1 MLFKIAK
8 IKSDMQAGRLFFCAF
23 LFFLICGCGTDR
35 RDGQELDFVG
45 AGNQKYAAREGST
58 RSQVREQEKPRRPL
72 VIDLIH
78 DLVFRYRRDG
88 WTLTTKHAQV
98 NLDKL
103 RTGGLDLVFSA
114 LPMTPGQDPVA
125 ALNTALQDMNKIVAD
140 AGGEV
145 EIVSSFRDALAARD
159 RGVIP
164 MMLLL
169 EGADAFVGRLDK
181 VAEIK
186 RRGLKIVGLVSNRSN
201 RFADTAISAA
211 EEGGLTPSGLEFLRI
226 CRDLGLVVDLT
237 HASPDTFWDVLK
249 VQAGTALVSHTA
261 ARALRDHPRN
271 LNDLQIV
278 ALRRYG
284 GLMGLVFNPDFL
296 RSGTEGRASLDDVV
310 AHIMHVKRLGSIE
323 SLALGTDFNGIHPP
337 VGLADIS
344 KLPALRQAL
353 KQQGLTDGEIDGF
366 MGGNARR
373 ILEESERSHG
383 SVKFVEDEIL
393 RPIDIECDVVI
404 GEHEGTASLACNKYL
419 LDNGPVLPPQSRH
432 KTRIRDMTRRPARL
446 ELFGEPSTPWQV
458 EGQNLAGRTLFN
470 RIVALDEAGRGQLSL
485 PADRNLTRLFCS
497 PTRTSSLH
505 EIVVW
510 GH

>member
-1 MLFKIAK
+1 
-8 IKSDMQAGRLFFCAF
+8 
-23 LFFLICGCGTDR
+23 
-35 RDGQELDFVG
+35 
-45 AGNQKYAAREGST
+45 
-58 RSQVREQEKPRRPL
+58 
-72 VIDLIH
+72 
-78 DLVFRYRRDG
+78 
-88 WTLTTKHAQV
+88 
-98 NLDKL
+98 
-103 RTGGLDLVFSA
+103 
-114 LPMTPGQDPVA
+114 
-125 ALNTALQDMNKIVAD
+125 
-140 AGGEV
+140 
-145 EIVSSFRDALAARD
+145 
-159 RGVIP
+159 
-164 MMLLL
+164 
-169 EGADAFVGRLDK
+169 
-181 VAEIK
+181 
-186 RRGLKIVGLVSNRSN
+186 VSNRSN

-344 KLPALRQAL
+344 KLPALQQAL

>member
-1 MLFKIAK
+1 MPFKIVE
-8 IKSDMQAGRLFFCAF
+8 IKSNMQAGRLFFCAF
-23 LFFLICGCGTDR
+23 LFFLIGGCGTDR

-45 AGNQKYAAREGST
+45 AGNQKYAASEGST
-58 RSQVREQEKPRRPL
+58 RSQLREQEEPRRPL
-72 VIDLIH
+72 VIDLIN

-103 RTGGLDLVFSA
+103 KSAGVDLVFSA
-114 LPMTPGQDPVA
+114 LPVPPGQDPMA
-125 ALNTALQDMNKIVAD
+125 ALNAALRDMEKIVAD
-140 AGGEV
+140 AGGGVEV
-145 EIVSSFRDALAARD
+145 VSSFRDALAARN
-159 RGVIP
+159 RGVVP

-181 VAEIK
+181 VAEFK
-186 RRGLKIVGLVSNRSN
+186 HRGLKMIGLVSNRGN
-201 RFADTAISAA
+201 RFADSAVAPA
-211 EEGGLTPSGLEFLRI
+211 EESGITASGLDLLRI

-249 VQAGTALVSHTA
+249 VQAGTVVVSHTA

-271 LNDLQIV
+271 LNDLQIL

-296 RSGTEGRASLDDVV
+296 RSRSAGRARLDDVV
-310 AHIMHVKRLGSIE
+310 AHIMHVKRVGSIG
-323 SLALGTDFNGIHPP
+323 SLAIGSDFNGIHPP
-337 VGLADIS
+337 VGLSDIS
-344 KLPALRQAL
+344 QLPALRQAL
-353 KQQGLTDGEIDGF
+353 KQQGLIDEEIAGF

-373 ILEESERSHG
+373 VLEESERSHG

-404 GEHEGTASLACNKYL
+404 GEYEGTASLACNKYL
-419 LDNGPVLPPQSRH
+419 LDKGPVLPPQSRH
-432 KTRIRDMTRRPARL
+432 KARIRDMTRRPARL
-446 ELFGEPSTPWQV
+446 ELFGEPRTPWQV
-458 EGQNLAGRTLFN
+458 EGQNLEGKTLFN
-470 RIVALDEAGRGQLSL
+470 RIVALDEAGRGRLSL
-485 PADRNLTRLFCS
+485 PSDRNLTRIFCS
-497 PTRTSSLH
+497 PTRTSTLS

>member
-1 MLFKIAK
+1 
-8 IKSDMQAGRLFFCAF
+8 
-23 LFFLICGCGTDR
+23 
-35 RDGQELDFVG
+35 
-45 AGNQKYAAREGST
+45 
-58 RSQVREQEKPRRPL
+58 L

-103 RTGGLDLVFSA
+103 KSGGVDLVFSA
-114 LPMTPGQDPVA
+114 LPVTPGPDPMA
-125 ALNTALQDMNKIVAD
+125 ALNAALHDMDKIVAD
-140 AGGEV
+140 AGGGVEV
-145 EIVSSFRDALAARD
+145 VSSFSDALAARD
-159 RGVIP
+159 RGVVP

-181 VAEIK
+181 VAEFK
-186 RRGLKIVGLVSNRSN
+186 HRGLKLIGLVSNRSN
-201 RFADTAISAA
+201 RFADTAVSPA
-211 EEGGLTPSGLEFLRI
+211 EESGITASGLDLLRI

-249 VQAGTALVSHTA
+249 VQAGTAVVSHTA

-271 LNDLQIV
+271 LNDLQIL

-296 RSGTEGRASLDDVV
+296 RSGTEGRATLDDVV
-310 AHIMHVKRLGSIE
+310 AHIMHVKRVGSIG
-323 SLALGTDFNGIHPP
+323 SLALGTDFNGIRPP
-337 VGLADIS
+337 VGLSDIS

-353 KQQGLTDGEIDGF
+353 KQQGLTDGEIAGF

-373 ILEESERSHG
+373 LLEESERSHG
-383 SVKFVEDEIL
+383 SVKFVEDEIV

-404 GEHEGTASLACNKYL
+404 GEYQGTASLACNKYL
-419 LDNGPVLPPQSRH
+419 LDKGPVLPPRSRH
-432 KTRIRDMTRRPARL
+432 KVRIRDMTRRPATL
-446 ELFGEPSTPWQV
+446 ELFGEPRTPWQV
-458 EGQNLAGRTLFN
+458 EGQNLEGKTLFN
-470 RIVALDEAGRGQLSL
+470 RIVALDEGGRGRLSL
-485 PADRNLTRLFCS
+485 PSDRNLTRIFCS
-497 PTRTSSLH
+497 PTRTSTLN